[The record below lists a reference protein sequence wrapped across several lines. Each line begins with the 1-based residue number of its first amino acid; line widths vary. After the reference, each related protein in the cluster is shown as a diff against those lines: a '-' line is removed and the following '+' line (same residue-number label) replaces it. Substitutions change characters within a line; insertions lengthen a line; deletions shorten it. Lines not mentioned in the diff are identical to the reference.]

1 VRIPGYTSTGSK
13 RPEVMFGCPDADPRA
28 MLRAEGCRLWD
39 EFGTEYIDMMMALG
53 AVALGYGHP
62 AVVAAAVQAL
72 RDGGVGSL
80 APKVEAEVAERL
92 VAVIPGAEAVRFL
105 KTGAEAA
112 AAAVRVARV
121 HTGHANVITCGY
133 HGWLDWCQDEHGVPC
148 SVKRLRRTIPF
159 NDLAAL
165 GVAVARH
172 SPVAAIVIEP
182 VVDGLPN
189 IEWLHALRET
199 ATASGAV
206 LIFDEVKTAFRL
218 AVGGAAEYYGIA
230 PDLTVVGKALGNGL
244 PIAAVCGPTELMSAA
259 EHTWISSTLATE
271 YVSLAAALEV
281 LKVFEQTDV
290 IGHLRHV
297 GSMLVT
303 GLERL
308 AAGFPSM
315 IAGVC
320 AVPQMCYL
328 KFRDDELSGTVALQ
342 AVRMGLLWRRTAYN
356 FVSLAHTEEV
366 VRDVLQG
373 LEAALQDVE
382 ATC

>member
-1 VRIPGYTSTGSK
+1 MR
-13 RPEVMFGCPDADPRA
+13 
-28 MLRAEGCRLWD
+28 RAEGCRLWD

-80 APKVEAEVAERL
+80 APRMEAELAERL

-112 AAAVRVARV
+112 AAAVRLARV
-121 HTGHANVITCGY
+121 HTGHDNVITCGY
-133 HGWLDWCQDEHGVPC
+133 HGWLDWCQDETGVPDG
-148 SVKRLRRTIPF
+148 VKQLRRTIPF
-159 NDLAAL
+159 NDRSAL
-165 GVAVARH
+165 DVAVAQH
-172 SPVAAIVIEP
+172 SPVAAMVIEP
-182 VVDGLPN
+182 VIDGLPN
-189 IEWLHALRET
+189 VEWLRALRET

-259 EHTWISSTLATE
+259 ERTWISSTLATE

-290 IGHLRHV
+290 IGHLRNV

-308 AAGFPSM
+308 AAGFPGT

-320 AVPQMCYL
+320 AVPAMCYL
-328 KFRDDELSGTVALQ
+328 EFRDDELSGKVALQ
-342 AVRMGLLWRRTAYN
+342 AARRGLLWRRTAYN

-366 VRDVLQG
+366 VRDALHR
-373 LEAALQDVE
+373 LEAALQEVE